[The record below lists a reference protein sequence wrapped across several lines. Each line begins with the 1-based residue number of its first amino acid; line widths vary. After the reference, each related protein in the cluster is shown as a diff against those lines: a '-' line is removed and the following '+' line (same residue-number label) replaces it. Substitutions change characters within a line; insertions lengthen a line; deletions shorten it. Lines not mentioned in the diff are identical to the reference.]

1 MESDSVL
8 NYVRSQF
15 PIETLHQLYTNGELC
30 DIQVKIGHQT
40 YHCHRIVLAS
50 NSTYFHAMF
59 TGNLT
64 ESKQNSVE
72 IKEADQE
79 AVAIL
84 IDYFYRGK
92 IEINTNNVQSV
103 AVTSSM
109 LGVDEIVHVCCQFIS
124 DLLAPSNCLEIR
136 YFAQFHHFE
145 ALGEAADNYIANHFS
160 EIVETDSF
168 VEMSYEHL
176 INILPMP
183 HLKMIEEISVFNAVM
198 KWIRSDLKARNE
210 QLPKLL
216 NCVRLALIPVETLI
230 AKVES
235 EDLIVHEFQCQMYLH
250 RAKNYHFMPERFFS
264 AKTQPRE
271 HHDTLLLTLEQQN
284 YQNLFVYSD
293 LTPNAKLLYTDNNF
307 ARTQFAVLAL
317 GKKIFFFGGR
327 ASYNSNNYGNSSRR
341 HRRYSGT
348 LEMDNYG
355 YSSIPV
361 NNFTDVPCLNVNN
374 YSWTNRSSITPM
386 PIPVFSHRVC
396 QLDES
401 IYLLGGILNE
411 NHQVAPN
418 GNTTSISDVYAYH
431 NGIWS
436 KKASML
442 TARANFGAVLHEG
455 RLYCAGGRTEGQL
468 TCVALT
474 NTVEIYDPKDDKWVE
489 GKPMNEAREGCGLI
503 SLAGQLY
510 ALGGYNG
517 NNVLCSVEKY
527 DENKGKWIQV
537 CAMKVSR
544 SHANYIAYKGEIWA
558 IGGESITDLL
568 SDDIHNYNSV
578 TRIANPSLTTNH
590 LLTLNFTS
598 QNQPYHSDL
607 VEKYDPVHDSWELYQ
622 SRSTTSALWNA
633 VSLSKY

>member
-72 IKEADQE
+72 IKEADRE

-250 RAKNYHFMPERFFS
+250 RAKNYHFMPE
-264 AKTQPRE
+264 
-271 HHDTLLLTLEQQN
+271 H
-284 YQNLFVYSD
+284 
-293 LTPNAKLLYTDNNF
+293 
-307 ARTQFAVLAL
+307 
-317 GKKIFFFGGR
+317 
-327 ASYNSNNYGNSSRR
+327 
-341 HRRYSGT
+341 
-348 LEMDNYG
+348 
-355 YSSIPV
+355 
-361 NNFTDVPCLNVNN
+361 
-374 YSWTNRSSITPM
+374 
-386 PIPVFSHRVC
+386 
-396 QLDES
+396 ES

-442 TARANFGAVLHEG
+442 TARANFGAVVHEG

-558 IGGESITDLL
+558 IGGGKFFMYDYICQYINAKYRDLQMK
-568 SDDIHNYNSV
+568 NYN
-578 TRIANPSLTTNH
+578 
-590 LLTLNFTS
+590 
-598 QNQPYHSDL
+598 
-607 VEKYDPVHDSWELYQ
+607 
-622 SRSTTSALWNA
+622 
-633 VSLSKY
+633 